1 MLSWSAF
8 FETTER
14 PVCYDRDGRVCNQSA
29 VSALHRDVT
38 EQTKRLR
45 RLQEAQADPTFAAH
59 LAEVNG
65 EALAAEN
72 RLRERAG
79 AYERSWDAFDKAF
92 AAYEEE
98 ARNWGQV
105 ARGLEKEYHA
115 RCRSLHDVTMPCE
128 KQWRVFLDEERARGP
143 LPRCKVGVVTPYVRV
158 PRHAGWLD
166 WMLSQH
172 PTSH

>member
-1 MLSWSAF
+1 VS
-8 FETTER
+8 
-14 PVCYDRDGRVCNQSA
+14 YDRDCRVCNQSA
-29 VSALHRDVT
+29 VSASHRDVT

-45 RLQEAQADPTFAAH
+45 RLQEAQADPTVAAH

-65 EALAAEN
+65 EALAAEH

-79 AYERSWDAFDKAF
+79 AYE
-92 AAYEEE
+92 EE
-98 ARNWGQV
+98 ARSWAQV

-115 RCRSLHDVTMPCE
+115 RCRALHDVTMPCE

>member
-1 MLSWSAF
+1 VS
-8 FETTER
+8 
-14 PVCYDRDGRVCNQSA
+14 YDRDCRVCNQSA
-29 VSALHRDVT
+29 VSASHRDVT

-45 RLQEAQADPTFAAH
+45 RLQEAQADPTVAAH

-79 AYERSWDAFDKAF
+79 AYKRSWDAFDKAF

-98 ARNWGQV
+98 ARNWAQV
-105 ARGLEKEYHA
+105 ARGLVKEYHA
-115 RCRSLHDVTMPCE
+115 RCRALHDVTMACE

-143 LPRCKVGVVTPYVRV
+143 LFRSKVGVVTPYVRV